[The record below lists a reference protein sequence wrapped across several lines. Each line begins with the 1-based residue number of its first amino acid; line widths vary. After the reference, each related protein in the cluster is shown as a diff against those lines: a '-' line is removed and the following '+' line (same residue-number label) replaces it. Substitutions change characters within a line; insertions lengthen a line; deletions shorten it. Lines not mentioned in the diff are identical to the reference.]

1 MHILRK
7 VVAARRLYSENI
19 SFDNRGLIY
28 YYYYWWWWC
37 SREVYFSIICIMV
50 DETWIIVVFAA
61 AAVRIVGRADQ
72 SHH

>member
-19 SFDNRGLIY
+19 SYDNRGLIY
-28 YYYYWWWWC
+28 YYYYWWWC